1 MPDEVSSQAD
11 APRSFTRR
19 VWTVALIL
27 LAVAGGVLLLWF
39 AMEVALLFF
48 ASVLLGIF
56 LRTIA
61 DWIRRWTHLGHG
73 WSLGITCVGLLL
85 LCALVGWLL
94 APPITREVDHLSKE
108 LPEAIQ
114 RLEEQ
119 LSQYSWG
126 KRVVER
132 LQNPGGLLAQT
143 GGIVEKVRAVFSIS
157 VKGVIWVLVVL
168 FCGFYLALQPE
179 LYLEGFLR
187 LVPVDKR
194 ARVRDVLRQ
203 AGGQLQRWIFGQ
215 IVAMTI
221 IGVLTYIGL
230 RLLGV
235 PAAEVLGVLAGVLD
249 FVPVVGPWIAG
260 VISTAIALLKSPMH
274 AVYVICLF
282 VGLHLLEGHVVI
294 PLVQREAARL
304 PPVLTVLALV
314 LFNKLFGFLGLFLA
328 TPLLALVMIL
338 TRTLYVEDVVE
349 RRSAV

>member
-1 MPDEVSSQAD
+1 MPDEVSSHPE

-27 LAVAGGVLLLWF
+27 LAVAGGVLLLWL
-39 AMEVALLFF
+39 AVEVALLFF

-61 DWIRRWTHLGHG
+61 DWIGRRTHLGRG
-73 WSLGITCVGLLL
+73 WSLGVTCVGLLL
-85 LCALVGWLL
+85 LAALASWLL
-94 APPITREVDHLSKE
+94 AAPISRQVDHLSRE
-108 LPEAIQ
+108 LPEAVQ
-114 RLEEQ
+114 RMEEQ

-143 GGIVEKVRAVFSIS
+143 GGIMEKVRAVFSVSI
-157 VKGVIWVLVVL
+157 KGVIWAWVIL
-168 FCGFYLALQPE
+168 FCGFYLALHPE
-179 LYLEGFLR
+179 VYMEGFLR
-187 LVPVDKR
+187 LVPVNKR
-194 ARVRDVLRQ
+194 ARARDVLLQ
-203 AGGQLQRWIFGQ
+203 AKMQLQRWIFGQ

-230 RLLGV
+230 RLLGIT
-235 PAAEVLGVLAGVLD
+235 AAEVLGVLAGVLD

-260 VISTAIALLKSPMH
+260 IVSTFIALLKSPMH

-282 VGLHLLEGHVVI
+282 SGLHLLEGHLLI
-294 PLVQREAARL
+294 PLVQREATRL
-304 PPVLTVLALV
+304 PPVLTVLAMV
-314 LFNKLFGFLGLFLA
+314 LFSRLFGFLGLFLA
-328 TPLLALVMIL
+328 TPLLALVIIL

-349 RRSAV
+349 R